1 MKKSKTLIL
10 AAGQGTRMHSKKPKV
25 LHQVCGKNI
34 LNYVIQASQGA
45 GIEETAVIVG
55 YQADLVK
62 ASLEKRIETILQR
75 EQKGTGHAVMTALPF
90 FEALEGN
97 LIVLVG
103 DAPFIRSETIA
114 GLIKKHEE
122 KNYAATVLTAEFEN
136 PSGYGR
142 MVKNKAGELLGIVEE
157 KDASTFEKTIKE
169 INSGMYCF
177 NAQIL
182 KKALKKI
189 GTDNA
194 QAEYYLTDVIEIM
207 GQMAYQTG
215 TYQVE
220 DLDDIRA
227 INTKLQLAEAEEVMR
242 KRINSRLMEKGAIL
256 IDPKT
261 TYIGDE
267 VVIGEDSII
276 LPGCILEGQTIIGED
291 ALIGPNSKLK
301 NAIIGDRVQLEN
313 ATVLDSSID
322 NDSKIGPYAYIRPG
336 CQIGKHCKVGD
347 FVEVKNS
354 KMADYSK
361 AAHLTYVG
369 DGDVGERVNLGC
381 GTVFVNYDGKKKHR
395 TIVEEGAFIGC
406 NTNLI
411 APVTV
416 KQGAYIAAGSTIT
429 EEVPE
434 DSLAIARS
442 RQINKVGYLVKKRNK
457 EGK

>member
-10 AAGQGTRMHSKKPKV
+10 AAGQGRRMHSKKAKV

-55 YQADLVK
+55 HQADAVR
-62 ASLEKRIETILQR
+62 ASLEKKIGTILQA
-75 EQKGTGHAVMTALPF
+75 EQRGTGHAVLTALPF
-90 FEALEGN
+90 FDDLDGK
-97 LIVLVG
+97 LLVLVG
-103 DAPFIRSETIA
+103 DAPFIRSETINA
-114 GLIKKHEE
+114 LLKKHDE
-122 KNYAATVLTAEFEN
+122 KGYAATVLTAEFEN

-142 MVKNKAGELLGIVEE
+142 MVKNETGALLRIVEE
-157 KDASTFEKTIKE
+157 KDANAFEKTIRE

-177 NAQIL
+177 DAQIL

-189 GTDNA
+189 RKANA
-194 QAEYYLTDVIEIM
+194 QGEYYLTDVIEIM
-207 GQMAYQTG
+207 AKLGQRTG

-220 DLDDIRA
+220 DINDIRA
-227 INTKLQLAEAEEVMR
+227 INNKIQLAEAEAVMR
-242 KRINSRLMEKGAIL
+242 KRINNRLMEKGAIL

-261 TYIGDE
+261 TYIGDG

-276 LPGCILEGQTIIGED
+276 FPGCILEGQTVIGQESK
-291 ALIGPNSKLK
+291 IGPNSRLQ
-301 NAIIGDRVQLEN
+301 NAKIGDRVRVEN

-322 NDSKIGPYAYIRPG
+322 DDSNVGPYAYIRPG
-336 CQIGKHCKVGD
+336 SEIGKHCKVGD

-354 KMADYSK
+354 KMGDYSK

-369 DGDVGERVNLGC
+369 DGDVGDRVNLGC
-381 GTVFVNYDGKKKHR
+381 GTIFVNYDGKKKYR
-395 TIVEEGAFIGC
+395 TIIEEDVFVGC

-416 KQGAYIAAGSTIT
+416 RQGAYIAAGSTIT
-429 EEVPE
+429 DEVPE
-434 DSLAIARS
+434 NSLAIGRA
-442 RQINKVGYLVKKRNK
+442 RQINKVDYLLKKRNE